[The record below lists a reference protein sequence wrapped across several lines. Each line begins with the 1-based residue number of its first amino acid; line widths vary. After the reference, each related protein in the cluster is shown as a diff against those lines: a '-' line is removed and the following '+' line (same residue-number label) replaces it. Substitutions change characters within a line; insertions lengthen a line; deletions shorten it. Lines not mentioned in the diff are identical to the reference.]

1 MNAAGGA
8 PATSIDASYY
18 DTDKI
23 LRQAAAT
30 FFDHL
35 SEMCEGILLVDREAR
50 LVWINDRYER
60 YLGTLGF
67 SSREQVLGRP
77 IEEVVPN
84 TLMRSVVETGR
95 PILIDVIENPTGTFV
110 VSRIPLHDDDGRVIG
125 AIGMILYDQI
135 DSLKPIL
142 GRLSRLQT
150 ELTAARQQLARQRRT
165 RYTFSNFVGN
175 SPAALNV
182 KSRARRAAVLNTT
195 VLLVGETG
203 TGKELVAQAIH
214 AASARA
220 SRPFIAIN
228 VAAIPETLLEA
239 EFFGVAPGAY
249 TGAERRGRDGKL
261 ALADTGTLFLD
272 EIADMP
278 LALQAKLLRV
288 LQEREFEPL
297 GSNRMRQVDIRV
309 IAATSVDL
317 GERVAEGRFRSDLYY
332 RLNVLPIRLP
342 PLRERRSD
350 LEALCEYLL
359 EQLALEHEMLPKEL
373 DADAL
378 ALLEAYD
385 WPGNVRELR
394 NVLERACS
402 FWDGLR
408 LSADAVA
415 AALPAGHADR
425 VAASGADAAPDAP
438 APENVTAPG
447 AAGAPSG
454 NAAAAEAPGTDRSA
468 PGAPSANGEG
478 ATARAGAHLIDE
490 SLGLPE
496 QVARLERAAIAAALR
511 ACGGNRAQAAR
522 RLGIARATLYQKLAA
537 WPDLVEEVRAE

>member
-1 MNAAGGA
+1 VLGRLHGRRSLLRRPVRDGQRPADHRPRPGDRRDLRGLVLRGVARTHEPLRLRGPCLRALRALGADRRRAGLCERPLGAGRGDTVRGGGVSCGDPAPRDGGHAMNAAGGA

-35 SEMCEGILLVDREAR
+35 SEMCEGVLLVDSEAR

-214 AASARA
+214 AASA
-220 SRPFIAIN
+220 
-228 VAAIPETLLEA
+228 
-239 EFFGVAPGAY
+239 
-249 TGAERRGRDGKL
+249 
-261 ALADTGTLFLD
+261 
-272 EIADMP
+272 
-278 LALQAKLLRV
+278 
-288 LQEREFEPL
+288 
-297 GSNRMRQVDIRV
+297 
-309 IAATSVDL
+309 
-317 GERVAEGRFRSDLYY
+317 
-332 RLNVLPIRLP
+332 
-342 PLRERRSD
+342 
-350 LEALCEYLL
+350 
-359 EQLALEHEMLPKEL
+359 
-373 DADAL
+373 
-378 ALLEAYD
+378 
-385 WPGNVRELR
+385 
-394 NVLERACS
+394 
-402 FWDGLR
+402 
-408 LSADAVA
+408 
-415 AALPAGHADR
+415 
-425 VAASGADAAPDAP
+425 
-438 APENVTAPG
+438 
-447 AAGAPSG
+447 
-454 NAAAAEAPGTDRSA
+454 
-468 PGAPSANGEG
+468 
-478 ATARAGAHLIDE
+478 
-490 SLGLPE
+490 
-496 QVARLERAAIAAALR
+496 
-511 ACGGNRAQAAR
+511 
-522 RLGIARATLYQKLAA
+522 
-537 WPDLVEEVRAE
+537 

>member
-1 MNAAGGA
+1 MSSAAG

-35 SEMCEGILLVDREAR
+35 SEMCEGILLVDSDAR

-67 SSREQVLGRP
+67 ESRDEVIGRP

-84 TLMRSVVETGR
+84 TMMRSVVETGR
-95 PILIDVIENPTGTFV
+95 PILIDVIENPTGAFV
-110 VSRIPLHDDDGRVIG
+110 VSRIPLHDDEGRVIG

-150 ELTAARQQLARQRRT
+150 ELAAARQQLARQRRT
-165 RYTFSNFVGN
+165 RYTLSNFVGN
-175 SPAALNV
+175 SAAALNV

-239 EFFGVAPGAY
+239 EFFGVAPGAF
-249 TGAERRGRDGKL
+249 TGADRRGRDGKL

-288 LQEREFEPL
+288 LQEREFEPI
-297 GSNRMRQVDIRV
+297 GSNRMRPIDIRV
-309 IAATSVDL
+309 IAATCVDL
-317 GERVAEGRFRSDLYY
+317 GQRVEEGRFRSDLYY

-342 PLRERRSD
+342 PLRERRAD

-408 LSADAVA
+408 LTGDAVA
-415 AALPAGHADR
+415 AALPAGFDGSRRDDRPASGPDR
-425 VAASGADAAPDAP
+425 VLDPERPLADDRLRP
-438 APENVTAPG
+438 A
-447 AAGAPSG
+447 
-454 NAAAAEAPGTDRSA
+454 DD
-468 PGAPSANGEG
+468 
-478 ATARAGAHLIDE
+478 AGAHVETDPLP
-490 SLGLPE
+490 LPE
-496 QVARLERAAIAAALR
+496 QLARLEREAIAAALR

-537 WPDLVEEVRAE
+537 WPDLATDIGD